1 MLYGA
6 ARINTGKQSIDRQVR
21 NILAEYPNAKI
32 IKDTYTGTKLDGRK
46 EFEKLLKIIKKGDI
60 IVFDEVSRMSR
71 NSEEGCNLYE
81 ELFNKG
87 VDLIFLKETHINTD
101 VYRKA
106 LENQIKIK
114 LDTGNKASDELI
126 NTIIDALNKYTIEL
140 AKEQI
145 RIAFDKAESEVKRL
159 HERTKEGLLTAKL
172 SGKQIGQVKGSKLT
186 TKKSIMAK
194 EIILK
199 HSKDFDGTLN
209 DDECR
214 KLAEVSRNT
223 YYTYKREL
231 KIELTA

>member
-6 ARINTGKQSIDRQVR
+6 ARISTGKQSIDRQVR

-172 SGKQIGQVKGSKLT
+172 SGKQIGQVKGSKLI